1 MIGKLSGMLDSA
13 GEDWALIDVG
23 GVGYL
28 VHCSGR
34 TLRGLPRIGEPVRL
48 HVSTQMREDAIHLY
62 GFLDPAEKEWFTVLQ
77 TVQGVGARVAL
88 AILSVLPPG
97 ELVQAIAAQDRA
109 ALTRAPGVGPKL
121 GLRILT
127 ELRDKAGRIALGP
140 AAAEG
145 GAGLPEAGGAAD
157 AISAL
162 VNLGYKRAEAFSA
175 VARARRDLGESA
187 AVEALIKGGLKELS
201 R

>member
-1 MIGKLSGMLDSA
+1 VIGKLSGLLDSA

-34 TLRGLPRIGEPVRL
+34 TLRALPRSGEPVRL
-48 HVSTQMREDAIHLY
+48 HVATQMREDAIHLY
-62 GFLDPAEKEWFTVLQ
+62 GFLDPAEKEWFAVLQ

-88 AILSVLPPG
+88 AILSVLPPA
-97 ELVQAIAAQDRA
+97 ELVQAIAAQDKA

-121 GLRILT
+121 GVRILT
-127 ELRDKAGRIALGP
+127 ELREKAGKIALGP
-140 AAAEG
+140 AATEG
-145 GAGLPEAGGAAD
+145 GALLREASGAAD

>member
-1 MIGKLSGMLDSA
+1 MIGKLSGILDSA
-13 GEDWALIDVG
+13 GEDWALVDVG
-23 GVGYL
+23 GVGYV
-28 VHCSGR
+28 VHCSAR
-34 TLRGLPRIGEPVRL
+34 TLRALPRPGEPVRL
-48 HVSTQMREDAIHLY
+48 HIATQMREDAINLY
-62 GFLDPAEKEWFTVLQ
+62 GFVDPAEKEWFGVLQ

-121 GLRILT
+121 GVRILS
-127 ELRDKAGRIALGP
+127 ELRETAGKTAFA

-145 GAGLPEAGGAAD
+145 GPVQGEVGSAAD

-175 VARARRDLGESA
+175 VSRARRDLGESA
-187 AVEALIKGGLKELS
+187 AVEALIRGGLKELA